1 MSFVIGTSGV
11 KKSVTNPWIERYQVN
26 PGASLRLF
34 CFPYAGGS
42 ARIYRSWSQHLPRY
56 VEVCPVQLPGR
67 DRRIAEPPFSNVEL
81 LVQATAE
88 GLRSF
93 LDKPFAFF
101 GHSMGALLS
110 YELAHYLPANFG
122 SAPKHIFASGRRAP
136 QLIPERAIHDL
147 PKEQLVKELQEL
159 KGTPPDVLEHPDLME
174 LMLPL
179 LRADFALGDTY
190 VFPQRPLL
198 SCPITALGGLRD
210 ATVTRADLQPWG
222 ELTTGPFS
230 LRMFPGDHFFLHSD
244 EFRLLDVIGREIQQ
258 ISETL

>member
-1 MSFVIGTSGV
+1 MRTLV
-11 KKSVTNPWIERYQVN
+11 KTDPASNSWIECYRPN
-26 PGASLRLF
+26 PSARLRLF

-42 ARIYRSWSQHLPRY
+42 ARIYRSWAQQLPGC

-67 DRRIAEPPFSNVEL
+67 DRRIAEPPFSQVEL

-88 GLRSF
+88 ALHPL

-110 YELAHYLPANFG
+110 FELAHHLRTELGCSPQ
-122 SAPKHIFASGRRAP
+122 HLFASGRRAP
-136 QLIPERAIHDL
+136 QTSKEPPLYDL
-147 PKEQLVKELQEL
+147 PKEQLVQELQAL
-159 KGTPPDVLEHPDLME
+159 KGTHPDVLEHPDLME

-179 LRADFALGDTY
+179 LRADFSIGDTY
-190 VFPQRPLL
+190 IFPVRPLL

-210 ATVTRADLQPWG
+210 SAPRADLQAWG
-222 ELTTGPFS
+222 ELTSGPFS

-244 EFRLLDVIGREIQQ
+244 ELQLLEVIGRVSQQ
-258 ISETL
+258 ICDTL

>member
-1 MSFVIGTSGV
+1 MMRT
-11 KKSVTNPWIERYQVN
+11 KSVAFNPWLERSQAN
-26 PGASLRLF
+26 PSASLRLF

-42 ARIYRSWSQHLPRY
+42 ARIFRSWNQHLPKC

-88 GLRSF
+88 GLRPF
-93 LDKPFAFF
+93 FDKPFAFF

-110 YELAHYLPANFG
+110 FELAHYLPAKFG
-122 SAPKHIFASGRRAP
+122 VSPKHIFASGRRAP
-136 QLIPERAIHDL
+136 QVTKERSIYDL
-147 PKEQLVKELQEL
+147 PKEQLIQELHEL

-190 VFPQRPLL
+190 VFPERPLL
-198 SCPITALGGLRD
+198 SIPITALGGLRD
-210 ATVTRADLQPWG
+210 STVTRAHLQPWR

-244 EFRLLDVIGREIQQ
+244 EFRLMDVIAREVQQ
-258 ISETL
+258 ICEQL

>member
-1 MSFVIGTSGV
+1 MS
-11 KKSVTNPWIERYQVN
+11 SVFNSWIECYQPN

-42 ARIYRSWSQHLPRY
+42 ARIYRSWGQYLPSC

-67 DRRIAEPPFSNVEL
+67 DRRIAEPPFSNLLL

-88 GLRSF
+88 ALRAL
-93 LDKPFAFF
+93 LDKPFALF

-110 YELAHYLPANFG
+110 FELAHHVRAEFGLSPEHLFLAGRFAAHLEKTEPSTYDLPT
-122 SAPKHIFASGRRAP
+122 P
-136 QLIPERAIHDL
+136 QLL
-147 PKEQLVKELQEL
+147 QELQQL
-159 KGTPPDVLEHPDLME
+159 KGTPPGVLENPDLME

-179 LRADFALGDTY
+179 LRADFSVGDTY
-190 VFPQRPLL
+190 IYSARPLL

-210 ATVTRADLQPWG
+210 SEVPRADLQAWG

-244 EFRLLDVIGREIQQ
+244 EHQLLDVIARVTQQ
-258 ISETL
+258 ICAKL